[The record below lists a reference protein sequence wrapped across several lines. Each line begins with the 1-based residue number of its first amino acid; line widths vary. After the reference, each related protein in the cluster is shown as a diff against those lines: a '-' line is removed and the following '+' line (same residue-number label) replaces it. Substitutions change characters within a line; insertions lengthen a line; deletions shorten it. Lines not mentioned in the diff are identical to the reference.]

1 MDGARSGRAGL
12 GRLDGGGTLTRNS
25 RHRLAGT
32 QPGASRGR
40 LPESERRLRVRG
52 AHPSHRPRSFSAGTR
67 PGMAGRFRQGAFHRT
82 PRAALRTATEPKTA
96 ARGTRYCRQQTGAQR
111 AAVREGRRQAGNR
124 QRHLGGMVADL
135 RAQHRPCYGRC
146 PVLPDGLDGLGGDLS
161 EPRTRM
167 GAQNVACR
175 GGRASV
181 FRAESTPR
189 DPAGRVLTRVVST
202 QQKSIAD
209 KPWLD
214 PDAKPQIRIEG
225 INKSF
230 GGFTAVDSV
239 NLRIFKGEMFAL
251 VGASGCG
258 KTTLLRMLAGFA
270 TPSAGRIMIDDADM
284 TAVPPH
290 ERPVNMMFQ
299 SYALFPHMTVEQNVG
314 YGLRRMA
321 LDGAARAKRIRDALD
336 MVQLGPLAK
345 RKPHQLSGGQRQR
358 VALAR
363 ALIRRP
369 KVLLLDE
376 PLSALD
382 KKLREQTQFE
392 LMNIQYQVG
401 ITFVFVTHDQ
411 DEAMALSTRIAV
423 MNCGQVVQVGTP
435 SEIYEFPQSRFVAD
449 FIGTTNLF
457 EGTVSG
463 SERGAIIVRSAEAG
477 CGLFVDGVCAQ
488 APGQKA
494 WVSVRPEKIRLSKQ
508 PAAGT
513 PANQLKGTVWELGY
527 LGNRSTYRIKTE
539 TGKLVT
545 VFAQNDRRTS
555 EWSIDWSDDVY
566 LSWTANCAV
575 LLQQ

>member
-1 MDGARSGRAGL
+1 
-12 GRLDGGGTLTRNS
+12 
-25 RHRLAGT
+25 
-32 QPGASRGR
+32 
-40 LPESERRLRVRG
+40 V
-52 AHPSHRPRSFSAGTR
+52 PSP
-67 PGMAGRFRQGAFHRT
+67 
-82 PRAALRTATEPKTA
+82 
-96 ARGTRYCRQQTGAQR
+96 
-111 AAVREGRRQAGNR
+111 
-124 QRHLGGMVADL
+124 
-135 RAQHRPCYGRC
+135 
-146 PVLPDGLDGLGGDLS
+146 
-161 EPRTRM
+161 
-167 GAQNVACR
+167 
-175 GGRASV
+175 
-181 FRAESTPR
+181 
-189 DPAGRVLTRVVST
+189 
-202 QQKSIAD
+202 QQKPLAD
-209 KPWLD
+209 RPWLN
-214 PDAKPQIRIEG
+214 PEAKPQIVIEG
-225 INKSF
+225 VSKTF
-230 GGFTAVDSV
+230 GGFSAVDNV
-239 NLRIFKGEMFAL
+239 NLRIFAGEMFAL

-270 TPSAGRIMIDDADM
+270 NPSAGRILIDEVDM
-284 TAVPPH
+284 AGVPPY

-321 LDGAARAKRIRDALD
+321 LEASVRTQRIREALD
-336 MVQLGPLAK
+336 MVQIGSMAK

-392 LMNIQYQVG
+392 LMNIQDQVG

-423 MNCGQVVQVGTP
+423 MNRGQLVQVGTP
-435 SEIYEFPQSRFVAD
+435 SEIYEFPQNRFVAD

-463 SERGAIIVRSAEAG
+463 NEPGHVVVRSAEAG
-477 CGLFVDGVCAQ
+477 CDLIVDDVGRFGG
-488 APGQKA
+488 GQRV
-494 WVSVRPEKIRLSKQ
+494 WVALRPEKIRLSKEP
-508 PAAGT
+508 PAGGGV
-513 PANQLKGTVWELGY
+513 NQIKGVVWELGY

-555 EWSIDWSDDVY
+555 EWSIDWSDEVY

>member
-1 MDGARSGRAGL
+1 V
-12 GRLDGGGTLTRNS
+12 
-25 RHRLAGT
+25 
-32 QPGASRGR
+32 P
-40 LPESERRLRVRG
+40 
-52 AHPSHRPRSFSAGTR
+52 
-67 PGMAGRFRQGAFHRT
+67 
-82 PRAALRTATEPKTA
+82 
-96 ARGTRYCRQQTGAQR
+96 
-111 AAVREGRRQAGNR
+111 
-124 QRHLGGMVADL
+124 
-135 RAQHRPCYGRC
+135 
-146 PVLPDGLDGLGGDLS
+146 
-161 EPRTRM
+161 
-167 GAQNVACR
+167 
-175 GGRASV
+175 
-181 FRAESTPR
+181 
-189 DPAGRVLTRVVST
+189 ST

-209 KPWLD
+209 RPWLD
-214 PDAKPQIRIEG
+214 PDAKPQIVIES
-225 INKSF
+225 INKTF

-239 NLRIFKGEMFAL
+239 NLRIYKGEMFAL

-270 TPSAGRIMIDDADM
+270 TPSAGRIVIEDVDM

-321 LDGAARAKRIRDALD
+321 LEGSIRTHRIREALE
-336 MVQLGPLAK
+336 MVELGALAK

-423 MNCGQVVQVGTP
+423 MNRGQVVQVGTP

-457 EGTVSG
+457 EGTVIGSQSG
-463 SERGAIIVRSAEAG
+463 HLIVRSAEAG
-477 CGLFVDGVCAQ
+477 IDLIVDELGRLGI
-488 APGQKA
+488 GQRV
-494 WVSVRPEKIRLSKQ
+494 WVALRPEKILLSKE
-508 PAAGT
+508 PVAGDRV
-513 PANQLKGTVWELGY
+513 NQIKGVVWELGY
-527 LGNRSTYRIKTE
+527 LGNRSTYRIRTQ

-555 EWSIDWSDDVY
+555 EWSIDWSDEVY
-566 LSWTANCAV
+566 LCWSPNGAV
-575 LLQQ
+575 VLQQ